1 MAKIKPLLPS
11 LRQKK
16 RYLAFEIIA
25 EKKLE
30 VSKIRVEL
38 FNKIKDFLGE
48 FTLSK
53 ANIDLVET
61 KENKGILKVSNKYAD
76 TLRAALI
83 LVKNINKEA
92 VLIRTLILS
101 GSIEKAKNY
110 V

>member
-30 VSKIRVEL
+30 VYQIKIEL
-38 FNKIKDFLGE
+38 FNKIKEFLGE
-48 FTLSK
+48 FILSK
-53 ANIDLVET
+53 ANLDLVET
-61 KENKGILKVSNKYAD
+61 KGNKAILRVNNKYAD
-76 TLRAALI
+76 ILRASLI

-101 GSIEKAKNY
+101 GSIRKAKNY